1 VRTRTKARQR
11 AVESLFEAEQRGVL
25 STEIFERNPDVND
38 YAIELAGL
46 VELHMD
52 RIDEVISTYS
62 QDWPLERMPAVD
74 RAIVRVAIAEL
85 LWRPEVDS
93 GVAVSEAVE
102 IAATLSTPESG
113 KFINGVLGQIANI
126 RGSLTG
132 LQKF

>member
-11 AVESLFEAEQRGVL
+11 AVESLFEAEQRGVK
-25 STEIFERNPDVND
+25 SADVFERKPDVND
-38 YAIELAGL
+38 YAIELATL
-46 VELHMD
+46 VEENME

-62 QDWPLERMPAVD
+62 QDWPLDRMPAVD
-74 RAIVRVAIAEL
+74 RAIVRVGIAEL

-113 KFINGVLGQIANI
+113 KFINGVLGQIASI
-126 RGSLTG
+126 RGSLTT
-132 LQKF
+132 L

>member
-11 AVESLFEAEQRGVL
+11 AVESLFEAEQRGVQ

-46 VELHMD
+46 VEFHID

-85 LWRPEVDS
+85 LWLPEVDS

-113 KFINGVLGQIANI
+113 KFINGLLGQIANI

-132 LQKF
+132 L

>member
-1 VRTRTKARQR
+1 MRTRTKARQR

-46 VELHMD
+46 VELHLD

-85 LWRPEVDS
+85 LWLPEVDS

-113 KFINGVLGQIANI
+113 KFINGVLGQIANV

-132 LQKF
+132 L

>member
-11 AVESLFEAEQRGVL
+11 AVESLFEAEQRGVN
-25 STEIFERNPDVND
+25 SSDVFERNPDVND
-38 YAIELAGL
+38 YAIELASL
-46 VELHMD
+46 VEQNID

-62 QDWPLERMPAVD
+62 QAWPLDRMPAVD
-74 RAIVRVAIAEL
+74 RAIVRVGIAEL

-113 KFINGVLGQIANI
+113 KFINGLLGQIASI
-126 RGSLTG
+126 RGSLIA
-132 LQKF
+132 L

>member
-46 VELHMD
+46 VEHHMD

-132 LQKF
+132 L

>member
-1 VRTRTKARQR
+1 MRTRTKARQR
-11 AVESLFEAEQRGVL
+11 AVESLFEAEQRGV
-25 STEIFERNPDVND
+25 TAADVFERNPDVND

-46 VELHMD
+46 VETNID

-93 GVAVSEAVE
+93 GVAVSEAVD

-113 KFINGVLGQIANI
+113 KFINGVLGQIATI
-126 RGSLTG
+126 RGSLTA
-132 LQKF
+132 L

>member
-1 VRTRTKARQR
+1 MRTRTKARQR

-38 YAIELAGL
+38 YAIELARL

-102 IAATLSTPESG
+102 IAGTLSTPESG

-132 LQKF
+132 L

>member
-46 VELHMD
+46 VELYMD

-132 LQKF
+132 L

>member
-1 VRTRTKARQR
+1 MRTRTKARQR
-11 AVESLFEAEQRGVL
+11 AVESLFEAEQRSVK

-46 VELHMD
+46 VELHID

-85 LWRPEVDS
+85 LWLPEVDS

-113 KFINGVLGQIANI
+113 KFINGLLGQIANI

-132 LQKF
+132 L

>member
-93 GVAVSEAVE
+93 GIAVSEAVE

-132 LQKF
+132 L

>member
-1 VRTRTKARQR
+1 MRTRTKARQR

-85 LWRPEVDS
+85 LWLPEVDS

-102 IAATLSTPESG
+102 IAVTLSTPESG

-132 LQKF
+132 L

>member
-1 VRTRTKARQR
+1 MRTRTKARQR

-85 LWRPEVDS
+85 LWLPEVDS

-102 IAATLSTPESG
+102 IAASLSTPESG

-132 LQKF
+132 L

>member
-1 VRTRTKARQR
+1 MRTRTKARQR

-25 STEIFERNPDVND
+25 SNEIFERNPDVND
-38 YAIELAGL
+38 YAIELAAL

-52 RIDEVISTYS
+52 RIDEVISTYC

-102 IAATLSTPESG
+102 IAGTLSTPESG

-132 LQKF
+132 L

>member
-11 AVESLFEAEQRGVL
+11 AVESLFEAEQRGVN
-25 STEIFERNPDVND
+25 SSDVFERNPDVND
-38 YAIELAGL
+38 YAIELASL
-46 VELHMD
+46 VEQNID

-62 QDWPLERMPAVD
+62 QAWPLDRMPAVD
-74 RAIVRVAIAEL
+74 RAIVRVGIAEL

-113 KFINGVLGQIANI
+113 KFINGLLGQIASI
-126 RGSLTG
+126 RGSLTA
-132 LQKF
+132 L